1 MNTHNESV
9 KFLSLQG
16 WDYDPNLPDGECF
29 RIWDYNPEYDEKEW
43 YTLQE
48 ALDIEKMNN
57 PDAFREFE
65 LLDSLDNRYLTMV
78 SQYMDS

>member
-1 MNTHNESV
+1 MTHNETV
-9 KFLSLQG
+9 NFLTIQG

-29 RIWDYNPEYDEKEW
+29 RPNDYLPAIDSKEW

-48 ALDIEKMNN
+48 ALDIERMND
-57 PDAFREFE
+57 PEAFREFE
-65 LLDSLDNRYLTMV
+65 LLDNLDNRYLTMV

>member
-1 MNTHNESV
+1 MTHNETV
-9 KFLSLQG
+9 NFLTIQG

-29 RIWDYNPEYDEKEW
+29 RIKDYNPDLDEKEW

-48 ALDIEKMNN
+48 ALEIERLDN
-57 PDAFREFE
+57 PEGFREFE
-65 LLDSLDNRYLTMV
+65 LIENLDNRYMTMV